1 LFNDHKKTAVIPKP
15 PKIRTIK
22 LNPWNYP
29 IRQTEKPRN
38 TNPIFKFRTT
48 TNESL
53 TLNQKLPH
61 HQIISTKYI
70 RSDKYE
76 REREDLKAKRHKNR
90 RQGRKRWNPERLSVV
105 TAELPFP
112 QKSDL
117 PSLRNNQGINI
128 TTPLPNFYSYLGLAF
143 LRCDVFFFA
152 DADGH
157 DGPLVGH
164 PSRGHAR

>member
-1 LFNDHKKTAVIPKP
+1 MITKNRGNSETPKNPHNQTNSLKLSNKTDRETKKHKSNNQIQNNHKRIPNPKSKTSSP
-15 PKIRTIK
+15 PNHI
-22 LNPWNYP
+22 
-29 IRQTEKPRN
+29 
-38 TNPIFKFRTT
+38 
-48 TNESL
+48 
-53 TLNQKLPH
+53 NQI
-61 HQIISTKYI
+61 HQIWQIW
-70 RSDKYE
+70 
-76 REREDLKAKRHKNR
+76 EREDLKAKRHKNR